1 MISIAAHEDDVN
13 PAARIREIAEL
24 ATSLDAQERLY
35 RLAAELEIAQG
46 RLTDRMQAALGMTEL
61 DLRDL
66 IASVRQE
73 IAARLDTSDERQ
85 QTMLQ
90 FLETLQ
96 EDVRSLQQ
104 RPPCRH
110 PEAAREQLEAGG

>member
-1 MISIAAHEDDVN
+1 MD

-46 RLTDRMQAALGMTEL
+46 RLTDRMQAALGHTEL

-66 IASVRQE
+66 IGSVRAD
-73 IAARLDTSDERQ
+73 ITARLDTSDERQ

-90 FLETLQ
+90 FLEDLQ
-96 EDVRSLQQ
+96 TDVRSLQQ

-110 PEAAREQLEAGG
+110 PDIAQRPFETD